1 MTNRN
6 LSQCVL
12 EISDLHVKFP
22 IYGGADIEALRDV
35 SLKLTEG
42 EVLGLVGESGSGK
55 TVLARSIM
63 GLVPPPGKVTQG
75 SILFCGKD
83 LSLLSKDNL
92 RTIRG
97 REISMII
104 PNPRSELN
112 PLFRVGRQ
120 IAQVAKYHLD
130 IPWKDAEKMAME
142 MLEEV
147 AIHDPKRRFKAF
159 PHELSGGMAQRIV
172 MANALI
178 CSPKLIISDDA
189 TSGLDVTVQAQV
201 LNLMRRLVKDFNTST
216 LFITRDIGVTAHF
229 CDRIAIIYAG
239 EIVEVAGVKEFF
251 LNPCHPYS
259 IMLLAAFS
267 HNPDLR
273 KQWSKGGT
281 RFKRREAGE
290 FCSFVPRCV
299 IAKSECRER
308 ERPRL
313 DLIGRDH
320 YVRCYFPVKR
330 ETNAVI
336 GNKRSR
342 KTFSN

>member
-1 MTNRN
+1 MTKREF
-6 LSQCVL
+6 SQYVL
-12 EISDLHVKFP
+12 EIADLHVKFP
-22 IYGGADIEALRDV
+22 VYGGAAIDALKGV
-35 SLKLTEG
+35 SLKLAEG
-42 EVLGLVGESGSGK
+42 EVVGLVGESGSGK
-55 TVLARSIM
+55 TVLARSVM
-63 GLVPPPGKVTQG
+63 GLVPAPGKVTRG
-75 SILFCGKD
+75 RIFFDGND
-83 LSLLSKDNL
+83 LSLLSEDQL
-92 RTIRG
+92 RNIRG
-97 REISMII
+97 RDIAMII

-120 IAQVAKYHLD
+120 IAQVAKYHLN
-130 IPWKDAEKMAME
+130 ISWTDAEKMAMDI
-142 MLEEV
+142 LIEV
-147 AIHDPKRRFKAF
+147 AIPDPKRRFKAF

-201 LNLMRRLVKDFNTST
+201 LNLMRRLVKEFKTST
-216 LFITRDIGVTAHF
+216 FFITRDIGVTAHF

-239 EIVEVAGVKEFF
+239 EIVEMASVNEFF
-251 LNPCHPYS
+251 RNPSHPYS

-267 HNPDLR
+267 HNPNLR

-299 IAKSECRER
+299 MAKSKCRES

-313 DLIGRDH
+313 DEIGKDH

-330 ETNAVI
+330 ELNAVTR
-336 GNKRSR
+336 NQ
-342 KTFSN
+342 